1 MPRERYKD
9 LTENLY
15 AKVDIYKLLPNLETC
30 LQCGKCSGICPVAN
44 LSPSYNPRQIIN
56 DVLRGRQD
64 RWLQSEEIWRCFWCA
79 GCYTMC
85 PMDIQYPLL
94 MMQLRYLAI
103 ESGYGLKYFFPFK
116 RFAMRAR
123 EEALTFTPASPKGR
137 EKIMKNRES
146 IGLSPWPEVSEKA
159 REEYKALFDMTGTTE
174 FLSSLTEKDEKPV
187 ELMYQEGRIAC
198 ARSKGD

>member
-1 MPRERYKD
+1 MSRERLKD

-15 AKVDIYKLLPNLETC
+15 AKVDIYGLVPNLETC

-64 RWLQSEEIWRCFWCA
+64 RWLKSEEIWRCFWCA
-79 GCYTMC
+79 GCYTIC
-85 PMDIQYPLL
+85 PMDIHYPLL
-94 MMQLRYLAI
+94 MMQMRYLAM
-103 ESGYGLKYFFPFK
+103 ENGYGLKYFSLFK
-116 RFAMRAR
+116 HFAMRAR
-123 EEALTFTPASPKGR
+123 EEALTFTPASSRGR

-159 REEYKALFDMTGTTE
+159 REEYKELFDMTGATE
-174 FLSSLTEKDEKPV
+174 FLASIAEMDEKPV
-187 ELMYQEGRIAC
+187 ELMYQEGRITC